1 VVVVSLVMMVVV
13 ALEVMVML
21 VGVTA
26 VEVVTML

>member
-1 VVVVSLVMMVVV
+1 MSLVMMVVV
-13 ALEVMVML
+13 ALEVAVMVML